1 MVDLAISVGQTQTP
15 EAVLFWVLAPL
26 TVAAALAMLLVKKA
40 VHSAILMASVM
51 INLAIFYI
59 AQDALFLGIVQIVVY
74 TGAVMMLFLFIL
86 MLVGVDSSDS
96 LTETIPG
103 LRPIAIT
110 AAVGFGGLMVSL
122 IGRAT
127 LGRSAIGLEAANSNG
142 NVKGIAQ
149 LLFSTY
155 VWPFE
160 VVSALLITAALGA
173 MVLAHHQSLQL
184 RPTQRQLST
193 QRFRGASLANAAGL
207 PAPGVFARHNAVDV
221 PALLPDGTP
230 AANSINATLQA
241 RGDMLTSGTFE
252 LGKVDTSKG
261 EEKLMDAANYL
272 YLSALLF
279 TIGAVGVVVRR
290 NAIVVFMCV
299 ELMLNAANLAFVTFS
314 RINGD
319 LNGQVVAFFTM
330 VVAACEVVVG
340 LAIIVT
346 IYRSRRSASV
356 DDASLL
362 KR

>member
-15 EAVLFWVLAPL
+15 EALLFWVLAPL

-110 AAVGFGGLMVSL
+110 AALGFGGLMMSL
-122 IGRAT
+122 ISRAT
-127 LGRSAIGLEAANSNG
+127 LGRNAIGLDAANSLG
-142 NVKGIAQ
+142 NVEGIAQ
-149 LLFSTY
+149 LLFSRY

-173 MVLAHHQSLQL
+173 MVLAHHQSLQV
-184 RPTQRQLST
+184 RSTQRQLST
-193 QRFRGASLANAAGL
+193 QRFRGESLANAAGL

-261 EEKLMDAANYL
+261 EEK
-272 YLSALLF
+272 
-279 TIGAVGVVVRR
+279 
-290 NAIVVFMCV
+290 
-299 ELMLNAANLAFVTFS
+299 
-314 RINGD
+314 
-319 LNGQVVAFFTM
+319 
-330 VVAACEVVVG
+330 
-340 LAIIVT
+340 
-346 IYRSRRSASV
+346 
-356 DDASLL
+356 
-362 KR
+362 

>member
-1 MVDLAISVGQTQTP
+1 MLDLAISVGQTQTP

-261 EEKLMDAANYL
+261 EEK
-272 YLSALLF
+272 
-279 TIGAVGVVVRR
+279 
-290 NAIVVFMCV
+290 
-299 ELMLNAANLAFVTFS
+299 
-314 RINGD
+314 
-319 LNGQVVAFFTM
+319 
-330 VVAACEVVVG
+330 
-340 LAIIVT
+340 
-346 IYRSRRSASV
+346 
-356 DDASLL
+356 
-362 KR
+362 

>member
-26 TVAAALAMLLVKKA
+26 TVAAALGMLLVKKA

-51 INLAIFYI
+51 VNLAVFYI

-103 LRPIAIT
+103 LRPIAIV

-127 LGRSAIGLEAANSNG
+127 LGRNAIGLEAANSLG
-142 NVKGIAQ
+142 NVQGIAQ
-149 LLFSTY
+149 LLFSRY
-155 VWPFE
+155 IWPFE

-173 MVLAHHQSLQL
+173 MVLAHHQSIQV

-193 QRFRGASLANAAGL
+193 QRFRGKSLANAAGL

-261 EEKLMDAANYL
+261 EEK
-272 YLSALLF
+272 
-279 TIGAVGVVVRR
+279 
-290 NAIVVFMCV
+290 
-299 ELMLNAANLAFVTFS
+299 
-314 RINGD
+314 
-319 LNGQVVAFFTM
+319 
-330 VVAACEVVVG
+330 
-340 LAIIVT
+340 
-346 IYRSRRSASV
+346 
-356 DDASLL
+356 
-362 KR
+362 

>member
-15 EAVLFWVLAPL
+15 EALLFWVLAPL
-26 TVAAALAMLLVKKA
+26 TVAAALGMLLVKKA

-110 AAVGFGGLMVSL
+110 AALGFGGLMMSL
-122 IGRAT
+122 ISRAT
-127 LGRSAIGLEAANSNG
+127 LGRNAIGLDAANSLG
-142 NVKGIAQ
+142 NVEGIAQ
-149 LLFSTY
+149 LLFSRY

-173 MVLAHHQSLQL
+173 MVLAHHQRIQV

-193 QRFRGASLANAAGL
+193 QRFRGESLANAAGL

-261 EEKLMDAANYL
+261 EEK
-272 YLSALLF
+272 
-279 TIGAVGVVVRR
+279 
-290 NAIVVFMCV
+290 
-299 ELMLNAANLAFVTFS
+299 
-314 RINGD
+314 
-319 LNGQVVAFFTM
+319 
-330 VVAACEVVVG
+330 
-340 LAIIVT
+340 
-346 IYRSRRSASV
+346 
-356 DDASLL
+356 
-362 KR
+362 

>member
-1 MVDLAISVGQTQTP
+1 MLDLAISVGQTQTP

-26 TVAAALAMLLVKKA
+26 TVAAALGMLLVKKA

-110 AAVGFGGLMVSL
+110 AALGFGGLMMSL
-122 IGRAT
+122 ISRAT
-127 LGRSAIGLEAANSNG
+127 LGRNAIGLDAANSLG
-142 NVKGIAQ
+142 NVEGIAQ
-149 LLFSTY
+149 LLFSRY

-173 MVLAHHQSLQL
+173 MVLAHHQSIQV

-193 QRFRGASLANAAGL
+193 QRFRGKSLANAAGL

-261 EEKLMDAANYL
+261 EEK
-272 YLSALLF
+272 
-279 TIGAVGVVVRR
+279 
-290 NAIVVFMCV
+290 
-299 ELMLNAANLAFVTFS
+299 
-314 RINGD
+314 
-319 LNGQVVAFFTM
+319 
-330 VVAACEVVVG
+330 
-340 LAIIVT
+340 
-346 IYRSRRSASV
+346 
-356 DDASLL
+356 
-362 KR
+362 

>member
-26 TVAAALAMLLVKKA
+26 TVAAALGMLLVKKA

-51 INLAIFYI
+51 VNLAIFYI

-110 AAVGFGGLMVSL
+110 AALGFGGLMMSL

-127 LGRSAIGLEAANSNG
+127 LGRNAIGLDAANSLG
-142 NVKGIAQ
+142 NVEGIAQ
-149 LLFSTY
+149 LLFSRY

-173 MVLAHHQSLQL
+173 MVLAHHQSIQV

-193 QRFRGASLANAAGL
+193 QRFRGKSLANAAGL

-241 RGDMLTSGTFE
+241 RGDMLPSGTFE

-261 EEKLMDAANYL
+261 EEK
-272 YLSALLF
+272 
-279 TIGAVGVVVRR
+279 
-290 NAIVVFMCV
+290 
-299 ELMLNAANLAFVTFS
+299 
-314 RINGD
+314 
-319 LNGQVVAFFTM
+319 
-330 VVAACEVVVG
+330 
-340 LAIIVT
+340 
-346 IYRSRRSASV
+346 
-356 DDASLL
+356 
-362 KR
+362 

>member
-15 EAVLFWVLAPL
+15 EALLFWVLAPL
-26 TVAAALAMLLVKKA
+26 TVAAALGMLLVKKA

-51 INLAIFYI
+51 VNLAIFYI

-110 AAVGFGGLMVSL
+110 AAVGFGGLMLSL

-127 LGRSAIGLEAANSNG
+127 LGRNAIGLDAANSIG

-173 MVLAHHQSLQL
+173 MVLAHHQSIQV

-193 QRFRGASLANAAGL
+193 QRFRGESLANAAGL

-230 AANSINATLQA
+230 ATNSINATLQA

-261 EEKLMDAANYL
+261 EEK
-272 YLSALLF
+272 
-279 TIGAVGVVVRR
+279 
-290 NAIVVFMCV
+290 
-299 ELMLNAANLAFVTFS
+299 
-314 RINGD
+314 
-319 LNGQVVAFFTM
+319 
-330 VVAACEVVVG
+330 
-340 LAIIVT
+340 
-346 IYRSRRSASV
+346 
-356 DDASLL
+356 
-362 KR
+362 

>member
-26 TVAAALAMLLVKKA
+26 TVAAALGMLLVKKA

-51 INLAIFYI
+51 VNLAVFYI

-74 TGAVMMLFLFIL
+74 TGAVMMLFLLIL

-103 LRPIAIT
+103 LRPIAIV

-127 LGRSAIGLEAANSNG
+127 AANSLG
-142 NVKGIAQ
+142 NVEGIAQ
-149 LLFSTY
+149 LLFSRY

-173 MVLAHHQSLQL
+173 MVLAHHQSIQV

-193 QRFRGASLANAAGL
+193 QRFRGKSLANAAGL

-261 EEKLMDAANYL
+261 EEK
-272 YLSALLF
+272 
-279 TIGAVGVVVRR
+279 
-290 NAIVVFMCV
+290 
-299 ELMLNAANLAFVTFS
+299 
-314 RINGD
+314 
-319 LNGQVVAFFTM
+319 
-330 VVAACEVVVG
+330 
-340 LAIIVT
+340 
-346 IYRSRRSASV
+346 
-356 DDASLL
+356 
-362 KR
+362 